1 MRTALFTSALMMVAA
16 VAWAE
21 EPTAPPAKTEAAAA
35 ATTPAKPAE
44 PAASAN
50 ETTTAAVATEENKKL
65 DFKPPAG
72 YKPKRVNGEQV
83 WCAKIVEIGSRF
95 PRQDCRNEAELRELI
110 RNRESMRDDMSSRS
124 RICTSAGGCA
134 NN

>member
-1 MRTALFTSALMMVAA
+1 MVVAA

-35 ATTPAKPAE
+35 EAAPAKPAE
-44 PAASAN
+44 PAAAVI
-50 ETTTAAVATEENKKL
+50 ETATAANATEETKKL

-83 WCAKIVEIGSRF
+83 WCAKVVVLGSRF
-95 PRQDCRNEAELRELI
+95 PQQDCRNEAELRELV
-110 RNRESMRDDMSSRS
+110 RTRESMRDDMSSRS
-124 RICTSAGGCA
+124 RICTSSGGCA